1 MAIFRRQWKKVIIIP
16 FSARLISLRAVLG
29 GGCFFAAYLSFPD
42 RLTIIKKKKIEG
54 IKLQWIAMGRM
65 VTVTIT
71 FTVAF
76 MITFIASCHFG
87 EAGAGLV
94 T

>member
-1 MAIFRRQWKKVIIIP
+1 
-16 FSARLISLRAVLG
+16 
-29 GGCFFAAYLSFPD
+29 
-42 RLTIIKKKKIEG
+42 
-54 IKLQWIAMGRM
+54 MGRM

-76 MITFIASCHFG
+76 TITFIASCHFG

-94 T
+94 TRDMFHEHFYRVTVFTKRDTGWQRCMDRCEETS